1 MASMV
6 PFNKLSLSLTR
17 SYIMRLVIQTIDL
30 DADTFRMRTIE
41 VLNIDEAYETA
52 LEYVS
57 QWEDDA
63 ASLSSFN
70 LDENDDNVAVAVV
83 VVHD

>member
-1 MASMV
+1 M
-6 PFNKLSLSLTR
+6 K
-17 SYIMRLVIQTIDL
+17 LVIRTIDL
-30 DADTFRMRTIE
+30 PADTFRRRSVE
-41 VLNIDEAYETA
+41 VLNIDEAYDTA

-57 QWEDDA
+57 QWEEGA

-70 LDENDDNVAVAVV
+70 LDEEDDNVVVAVV

>member
-1 MASMV
+1 
-6 PFNKLSLSLTR
+6 
-17 SYIMRLVIQTIDL
+17 MRLVIQTIDL

-70 LDENDDNVAVAVV
+70 LDEDDDNVAVAVV